1 MSVDY
6 SIKPY
11 KTSIYMGFHRDFPL
25 LPFDD
30 QRVRFNS
37 LSFDGDLAAIE
48 HDLDDFMDKQ

>member
-1 MSVDY
+1 
-6 SIKPY
+6 
-11 KTSIYMGFHRDFPL
+11 MGFHRDFPL

-48 HDLDDFMDKQ
+48 HDLDDFMDKQWLYLVVYQMVNDG